1 MDNRNEASIH
11 CRLIWLKKRLI
22 CYQNVNSSSMVNFD
36 CAQFDNRFEEA
47 PSVSF
52 AASTKFVI
60 SKKLIKSFKLIM
72 GSVKNQTLLQFP
84 LFTSEYE

>member
-36 CAQFDNRFEEA
+36 CAQFDNRFEA
-47 PSVSF
+47 PSVFRSLNKICDFKKATQIIQINYGECSEKSNTPLIPSF
-52 AASTKFVI
+52 YF
-60 SKKLIKSFKLIM
+60 
-72 GSVKNQTLLQFP
+72 
-84 LFTSEYE
+84 